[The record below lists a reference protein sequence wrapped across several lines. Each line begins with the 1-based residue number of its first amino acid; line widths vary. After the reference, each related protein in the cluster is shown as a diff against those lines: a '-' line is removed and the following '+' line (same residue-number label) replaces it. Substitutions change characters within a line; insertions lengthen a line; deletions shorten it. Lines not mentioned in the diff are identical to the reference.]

1 MTELP
6 KVPQSNIESIEDILN
21 RLDNHTSY
29 LTDNII
35 ALTPEKAKE
44 LLLDIQQSS
53 KLTKTLIELQTLHS
67 LILRYHPEEIYSSS
81 KDKIRGT
88 EDTVY
93 NILIGMSE
101 DNSTLIDYAIRL
113 FQYFSS
119 RARTLSYG
127 ITSKTCFNWLTS
139 SLDEYMSFQTA
150 ISLILSNI
158 NKLQPY
164 FRYLRVSEK
173 EKGVI
178 EAQKTKGFGG
188 EYPTSLPEP
197 PKKSEAEKK

>member
-6 KVPQSNIESIEDILN
+6 KTPQSKAQSVEDILN
-21 RLDNHTSY
+21 KLDNHASY
-29 LTDNII
+29 LSDNII
-35 ALTPEKAKE
+35 TLTPEKAKE
-44 LLLDIQQSS
+44 LLLNIQQSS

-67 LILRYHPEEIYSSS
+67 LILRYHPEDIYSSS
-81 KDKIRGT
+81 KDKIKGS

-113 FQYFSS
+113 FQHFCS
-119 RARTLSYG
+119 RARTFSYG
-127 ITSKTCFNWLTS
+127 ITSKTCFNWLTA

-158 NKLQPY
+158 SKLQPY
-164 FRYLRVSEK
+164 FRYMKISEK
-173 EKGVI
+173 EKGEI
-178 EAQKTKGFGG
+178 EAQKTKGFGA
-188 EYPTSLPEP
+188 EYPTFVPEP
-197 PKKSEAEKK
+197 PKKSEEK